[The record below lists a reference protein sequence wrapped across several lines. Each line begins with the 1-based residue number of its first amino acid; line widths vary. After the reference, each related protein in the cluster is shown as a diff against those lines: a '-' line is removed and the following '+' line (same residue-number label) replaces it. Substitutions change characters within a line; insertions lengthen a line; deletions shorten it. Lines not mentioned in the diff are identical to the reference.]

1 MKYILKLS
9 FLFLIAF
16 SFEAKGQKLPR
27 KKAILSKMTL
37 ANAYFMQKWP
47 DPAKPIWGAD
57 KTRPSN
63 IWTRAVYYEGLMA
76 MYQIKPEKAY
86 LDYAVEWGEKHKW
99 GLRNGVTTRNA
110 DDQACAQTYLELYL
124 LNPKPERIEP
134 IKSNIDN
141 MLNSDKID
149 DWWWIDALQ
158 MAMPVYTRLAILN
171 KDNRYYEKMYQL
183 YDFTKNHHGG
193 KGLFNPQDNLWWRD
207 KDFVA
212 PFTSPNG
219 EDCYWSRGNGWV
231 LAAMVRVL
239 DIMPADAPHREE
251 YLDMYHKMIK
261 AITKIQRED
270 GFWNV
275 SLHDPNEF
283 GGKELSGTALFTY
296 GMSWGIN
303 KGILDKK
310 TYLPIVSKA
319 WKGMAE
325 AVHTNGLLGYVQG
338 TGKEPKDS
346 QPVTFDKVPNYDDF
360 GLGCFLLAGAEVY
373 KLKK

>member
-1 MKYILKLS
+1 MKLILKLS
-9 FLFLIAF
+9 FLFLIVLC
-16 SFEAKGQKLPR
+16 FEVKAQKLPN
-27 KKAILSKMTL
+27 KKAVLSKMTL
-37 ANAYFMQKWP
+37 ANTYFMKKWP
-47 DPAKPIWGAD
+47 DVAKPIWAPD

-63 IWTRAVYYEGLMA
+63 IWTRAVYYEGLLA

-99 GLRNGVTTRNA
+99 TLRNGVTTRNA
-110 DDQACAQTYLELYL
+110 DDQACAQAYLELYL
-124 LNPKPERIEP
+124 MDPKPERIEA
-134 IKSNIDN
+134 IKTNIDN

-149 DWWWIDALQ
+149 DWWWVDALQ

-183 YDFTKNHHGG
+183 YDFAKNHHGR

-207 KDFVA
+207 KGFVA
-212 PFTSPNG
+212 PYTSPNG

-239 DIMPADAPHREE
+239 DIMPADAPHRAE
-251 YLDMYHKMIK
+251 YLDMYQKMVKSLIK
-261 AITKIQRED
+261 VQRTD

-283 GGKELSGTALFTY
+283 GGKELTGTALFTY
-296 GMSWGIN
+296 GIAWGIN

-310 TYLPIVSKA
+310 THSPIVSKA
-319 WKGMAE
+319 WLGMAE
-325 AVHTNGLLGYVQG
+325 AVHTNGMLGYVQG

-346 QPVTFDKVPNYDDF
+346 QPVTFDTIPNFEDF

-373 KLKK
+373 KLKR